1 MNACMCTCVCFALIG
16 GAWECAGPEL
26 NVQPLSSSMRFTT
39 LVFVCLCVFVCV
51 CLCMCVRVFLCVLVY
66 VYVFVCLFVRRYSSN
81 KNSTWRL
88 SNNTHA
94 RTRFYFVGEN
104 ALTCSFAYPLIFII
118 YFYVNSQIQ
127 DGGVLV
133 YDTVTGNLITRY
145 DVSAG
150 NYLARI
156 PPV

>member
-1 MNACMCTCVCFALIG
+1 MLRKFKRCVNTNQRIAFDIDSTGRTLVTASQVTECTQCVCVFVCLCVC
-16 GAWECAGPEL
+16 ECVFVCMFVCL
-26 NVQPLSSSMRFTT
+26 YM
-39 LVFVCLCVFVCV
+39 FVCLCVFVCV
-51 CLCMCVRVFLCVLVY
+51 CLFIFVHVFLRVLVY

-118 YFYVNSQIQ
+118 YFYVNSQI
-127 DGGVLV
+127 
-133 YDTVTGNLITRY
+133 
-145 DVSAG
+145 
-150 NYLARI
+150 
-156 PPV
+156 